1 VNAHVPGSYMRR
13 HLRLDDEVAK
23 PLNLALDRGKLS
35 MRGYD
40 RCLRLAWSSADL
52 NDRAQV
58 VAEDVA
64 KAISLRGGDGVTS
77 W

>member
-1 VNAHVPGSYMRR
+1 
-13 HLRLDDEVAK
+13 LRLDSEVAK

-40 RCLRLAWSSADL
+40 RCLRLAWSNADL
-52 NDRAQV
+52 NNRDEV
-58 VAEDVA
+58 SAEDVA
-64 KAISLRGGDGVTS
+64 KAINLRGGDGVSS